1 MNFPNPYLGYNSP
14 GYVPQPVMQQ
24 YQASNMMPTIRTE
37 IIQVDSEDFVNQ
49 YTIGNGQSQMFITKD
64 ETKIYVKSGTQNGSE
79 IIEYQKSPPKK
90 APEYVT
96 VEQLQAMLKELG
108 LGKGAEE

>member
-1 MNFPNPYLGYNSP
+1 MTFPNPYLNYTYQTGMTQ
-14 GYVPQPVMQQ
+14 PQFQ
-24 YQASNMMPTIRTE
+24 NTMMPTINAV
-37 IIQVDSEDFVNQ
+37 IIQVDSEDYVNQ
-49 YTIGNGQSQMFITKD
+49 YAIGNGQSQMFITKD

-96 VEQLQAMLKELG
+96 MGQLQELLKELG